1 MYFKYTRFFI
11 HRLNDLGVIMNT
23 VTFLIDGEF
32 MRKRIIAIKAFY
44 FDGPGVRKLCLSHL
58 ESDEKIGKILFYD
71 AYPFIGKGEH
81 PITGPIDFSQT
92 PLIKKKDS
100 FLKSLKLTPEISTRL
115 GRSAWQAGQWQ
126 LDVNKLGELIA
137 GEIEVKDLQP
147 NDIYPDIRQKGVDI
161 QVGLDVATICFK
173 KQADKVVLI
182 ANDAD
187 YVPAVQ
193 LLREEGIKVVLDP
206 LWTRAA
212 EDLRENVDYV
222 CNKLQKP
229 QGNATIFTFDD
240 PKEIKENHEKEED

>member
-1 MYFKYTRFFI
+1 MV
-11 HRLNDLGVIMNT
+11 VI
-23 VTFLIDGEF
+23 LIN
-32 MRKRIIAIKAFY
+32 KIISSIMQ
-44 FDGPGVRKLCLSHL
+44 
-58 ESDEKIGKILFYD
+58 IILFS
-71 AYPFIGKGEH
+71 FI
-81 PITGPIDFSQT
+81 
-92 PLIKKKDS
+92 PLIWWLVIDRKKES
-100 FLKSLKLTPEISTRL
+100 FLKSLKMTPEIVTRL

-126 LDVNKLGELIA
+126 LDPNKLGELIA
-137 GEIEVKDLQP
+137 GEIEAKDLHA

-222 CNKLQKP
+222 CNKLPKP
-229 QGNATIFTFDD
+229 QGNSTIFTFDD
-240 PKEIKENHEKEED
+240 PKEIKEHHEKEED